1 MVHLIKIKEIAF
13 QKNIKLTELAWLVGI
28 TNPGLHH
35 LIKSNSTS
43 IQTLQKIADA
53 LEVPIETFFRLGD
66 EEGNGYSNETLLQ
79 IHAAEIKE
87 RIEYTQRLEEIIS
100 LQRDLI
106 TFLKNNQK
114 P

>member
-1 MVHLIKIKEIAF
+1 MVHLNKILKISIQKRIGIKQIARDM
-13 QKNIKLTELAWLVGI
+13 NLNASTIYRMI
-28 TNPGLHH
+28 NTNNG
-35 LIKSNSTS
+35 T
-43 IQTLQKIADA
+43 IQTLQSIADA
-53 LEVPIETFFRLGD
+53 LEVPIETFFRVED